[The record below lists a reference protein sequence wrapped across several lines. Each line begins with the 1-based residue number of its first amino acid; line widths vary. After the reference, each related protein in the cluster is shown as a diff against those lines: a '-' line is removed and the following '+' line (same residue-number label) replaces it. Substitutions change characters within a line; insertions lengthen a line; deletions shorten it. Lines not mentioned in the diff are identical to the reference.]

1 MMAYISYFMMFAGL
15 AVLAYVLKEN
25 YDQKKGTMGIK
36 NNENISQQFTAEINP
51 RMAAVN
57 AANSIEFSSR
67 MEKISTNS
75 LDPIQLALATA
86 EGGFGRNG
94 HHDIIASAMVA
105 ESIGSHIPKTEGDIV
120 LTPEQRQSL
129 ARDFANTHLGKIA
142 SFTHSISKDGKLIVS
157 ADAIGFL
164 SSEYDPILMPGGL
177 VAIVVK
183 NEIESE
189 LYRALLSESPIFIQ
203 NKDSGEVSRIDSDS
217 IKKIVKSGNIDD
229 LIVEADKQKKLSEDL
244 KDELSN
250 TRRQL
255 DEKVAESLRL
265 EVQITALK
273 DALVLSQDS
282 HKYIVQAH
290 SNFKTFEEKETQDK
304 LPEAVIEIEEVE
316 VETLETQQVSAIVN
330 QENSTNL
337 SNVIYDVIKKIAI
350 DSYINIQ
357 EKWPKMGICFIYIE
371 DGSAHIYIDK
381 SVMLNIFN
389 GHGVIDDISWK
400 RTLFYD
406 IVYDEGYF
414 GFTHEIVIEV
424 NSGISPFID
433 TVYPYSLDDAKMYI
447 EGIKNLGESED
458 DRFVILSS
466 FVSKKGK
473 FKNISEM
480 FA

>member
-1 MMAYISYFMMFAGL
+1 MVYVSYFMMLVGL

-36 NNENISQQFTAEINP
+36 NDENISQQYAPEINP

-57 AANSIEFSSR
+57 AANSIELASR

-105 ESIGSHIPKTEGDIV
+105 ESIGNHIPKAEGDIV

-183 NEIESE
+183 NELESE
-189 LYRALLSESPIFIQ
+189 LYKALLSESPIFIQ
-203 NKDSGEVSRIDSDS
+203 NKDSGEVSRIDPDS

-229 LIVEADKQKKLSEDL
+229 LIVEADRQKKLSENL
-244 KDELSN
+244 KNELSDI
-250 TRRQL
+250 RRQF
-255 DEKVAESLRL
+255 DEKEAESLRL
-265 EVQITALK
+265 EVQIVALQ
-273 DALVLSQDS
+273 DALMASQES
-282 HKYIVQAH
+282 YKYIVQTH
-290 SNFKTFEEKETQDK
+290 SNLKIFEENGI
-304 LPEAVIEIEEVE
+304 PEKTPEVLVKIPEVVVKVPEVAEISAVVNEENKRN
-316 VETLETQQVSAIVN
+316 I
-330 QENSTNL
+330 
-337 SNVIYDVIKKIAI
+337 SNVIYDVIEKIAV
-350 DSYINIQ
+350 DSYINTQ

-371 DGSAHIYIDK
+371 DGTAHIYIDK
-381 SVMLNIFN
+381 TVMLNIFN
-389 GHGVIDDISWK
+389 GHGVVDDISWK

-406 IVYDEGYF
+406 IVNDEAYF
-414 GFTHEIVIEV
+414 GFTHKIVIKIS
-424 NSGISPFID
+424 SGISPSID
-433 TVYPYSLDDAKMYI
+433 TIYPYSLDDARMYI
-447 EGIKNLGESED
+447 EGIKSLGETED
-458 DRFVILSS
+458 DRFVTLSN

-473 FKNISEM
+473 FKNTSEM
-480 FA
+480 FV